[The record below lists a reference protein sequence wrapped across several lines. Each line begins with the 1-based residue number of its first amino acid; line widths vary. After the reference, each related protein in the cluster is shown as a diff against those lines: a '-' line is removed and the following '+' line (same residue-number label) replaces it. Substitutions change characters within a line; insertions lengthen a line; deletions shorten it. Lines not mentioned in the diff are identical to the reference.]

1 MKKEEKIRIKELK
14 KQGKYNEIYAEY
26 GSKVYKKNTPR
37 KVKNADIEL
46 LIKEKQFQ
54 YIKEK
59 YGENTYIDVLIRE
72 YFREINESKVSGW
85 NKFVAKAKGRWWD
98 LKNACRFAVPIT
110 LLLIPPGGTG
120 MLLKASEDNI
130 NENRINYAAEIE
142 TYNNKIEEYAKEVKS
157 MDLSDIQT
165 FMKVMDDMWKSIDG
179 FGTPAKD
186 IQGFYELD
194 LASEDGYGVCRNMAS
209 DVAKKLNAINPEYNA
224 RTITVK
230 MQDGGSYRMAN
241 IERHEHNEEIKNE
254 DIEVEEEELGISD
267 SLNSI
272 SKEFIIGNHLV
283 TLVDIKED
291 NLILVLDPTNPG
303 IGIYKNGEISM
314 LNAGI
319 EKDARHYEVKEVGNM
334 FFHGGVSG
342 VKDSIVDIADSFSK
356 SPLKYEK
363 IDEKYGIDAQNR
375 ALEEVRQMSAK
386 ENESETFRNEY
397 KVDIEEIDR
406 EIDKIEQERS
416 IQRNLTNM
424 EKDERE

>member
-85 NKFVAKAKGRWWD
+85 NKFVAKAK
-98 LKNACRFAVPIT
+98 
-110 LLLIPPGGTG
+110 G